1 MKEAHRI
8 YTELSELGVHLHA
21 ERGQLRISGEIVQIT
36 AGMLA
41 RIKRHRY
48 RLVELLSAVQE
59 PARLMAAGAPYRM
72 AFAGAAAAS
81 ASQTAVLGGDAS
93 DDDLQDFDTFGVS
106 GAEQPLTHASIN

>member
-21 ERGQLRISGEIVQIT
+21 ERGQLRISGEIVQIS
-36 AGMLA
+36 AAMLA

-59 PARLMAAGAPYRM
+59 PARLVAAGAQYRM
-72 AFAGAAAAS
+72 AFAPGTAAV
-81 ASQTAVLGGDAS
+81 SQNGTVGGDAS
-93 DDDLQDFDTFGVS
+93 DDDLQDFDTFGVT
-106 GAEQPLTHASIN
+106 GADRQLAQASIN

>member
-21 ERGQLRISGEIVQIT
+21 ELGQLRISGEIVQIS
-36 AGMLA
+36 AAMLA

-59 PARLMAAGAPYRM
+59 PARLVAAGAAYRM
-72 AFAGAAAAS
+72 GFAEGVAMPRKNGA
-81 ASQTAVLGGDAS
+81 GGDDAS
-93 DDDLQDFDTFGVS
+93 DDDLQDFDTFGVT
-106 GAEQPLTHASIN
+106 GADRRLTHSSID